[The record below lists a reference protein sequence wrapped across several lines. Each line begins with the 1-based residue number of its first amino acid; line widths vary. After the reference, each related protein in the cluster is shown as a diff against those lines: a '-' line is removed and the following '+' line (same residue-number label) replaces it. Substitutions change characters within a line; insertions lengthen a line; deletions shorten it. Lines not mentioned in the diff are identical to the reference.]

1 MRLLGIVGPTA
12 TGKTAVAVAVAQ
24 RFRPLAEL
32 LNADSR
38 QVVRG
43 LRVGTCAPTAE
54 ELQGVACH
62 LLDLHDPGDS
72 FSVADWL
79 AAASATL
86 DDLRTRGVQPVLCGG
101 TGLYVHALVDG
112 LDLGRVPADPQRRAE
127 RAAIAA
133 EPGGLERLAAELRAR
148 DPDAAEH
155 VDLRNPRRVIRALE
169 ILDGRGAPLH
179 QARGRSAPVPATLVA
194 LDVPRALHDEW
205 IEARS
210 RRMLETGAL
219 LEEVH
224 SALGRGITRD
234 ALDSAGI
241 GYREALAAIDG
252 RVTVE
257 QAAALVA
264 QRTRRYAKAQR
275 TWFRRDP
282 RIRWLRRDAGPV
294 DRIVDEVVDALRED
308 ARAGQ

>member
-1 MRLLGIVGPTA
+1 M
-12 TGKTAVAVAVAQ
+12 
-24 RFRPLAEL
+24 
-32 LNADSR
+32 
-38 QVVRG
+38 
-43 LRVGTCAPTAE
+43 
-54 ELQGVACH
+54 
-62 LLDLHDPGDS
+62 
-72 FSVADWL
+72 
-79 AAASATL
+79 
-86 DDLRTRGVQPVLCGG
+86 QPVLCGG
-101 TGLYVHALVDG
+101 TGLYVQALVDG
-112 LDLGRVPADPQRRAE
+112 LDLARVPADPQRRAE
-127 RAAIAA
+127 RTAIAGEA
-133 EPGGLERLAAELRAR
+133 GGLERLAGELRAR
-148 DPDAAEH
+148 DPDAAAQL
-155 VDLRNPRRVIRALE
+155 DLRNPRRVIRAQE
-169 ILDGRGAPLH
+169 ILDARGAPLR
-179 QARGRSAPVPATLVA
+179 QARGRAGGVSATLVA

-241 GYREALAAIDG
+241 GYREALAVIDG

-282 RIRWLRRDAGPV
+282 RIRWLQRDAGPV